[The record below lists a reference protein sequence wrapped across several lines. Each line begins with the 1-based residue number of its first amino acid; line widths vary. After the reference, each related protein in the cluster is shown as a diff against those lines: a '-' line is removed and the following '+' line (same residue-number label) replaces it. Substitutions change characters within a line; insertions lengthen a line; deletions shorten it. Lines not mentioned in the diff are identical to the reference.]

1 MKKLSI
7 SILAVLFT
15 FGVTFFMTSCGDDTE
30 EANEAANEMVEEA
43 NDAAEEVTEEPAE
56 AAETADYSAGKTIYA
71 NKCQACHQENGEG
84 VDPTFPALKGK
95 VVDINTVVNGKEN
108 TAMAAYK
115 DQLSDQELVDVI
127 NYVNHA
133 WGNNAD
139 DITADDIA
147 AAKK

>member
-7 SILAVLFT
+7 SILVILFT
-15 FGVTFFMTSCGDDTE
+15 FGITFFMTSCGDDSE

-43 NDAAEEVTEEPAE
+43 NEAAEEVAEEPAE
-56 AAETADYSAGKTIYA
+56 ATETADYSAGETVYK
-71 NKCQACHQENGEG
+71 NKCMACHQENGEG
-84 VDPTFPALKGK
+84 VAPSFPALKDK
-95 VVDINTVVNGKEN
+95 VADINIVVNGKEN

-115 DQLSDQELVDVI
+115 EQLSDQELVDVI

-133 WGNNAD
+133 WGNSAD
-139 DITADDIA
+139 DITVDDIT